1 MDDCFDLNSMST
13 YLETDLSVFFQW
25 IPWVAAGLA
34 KQAAGLEKTEMN
46 HEVVSMGGF

>member
-1 MDDCFDLNSMST
+1 MEDCFDLNSMST

-25 IPWVAAGLA
+25 VAVGLA

-46 HEVVSMGGF
+46 HEVV